1 MLASARYA
9 DESGFCISCTSKLES
24 TIPFSQAETRNYAVF
39 SDRLRGPRYFHKQLK
54 ADLGRPKVARV
65 KADCKKSADLV

>member
-1 MLASARYA
+1 MSRGSASAA
-9 DESGFCISCTSKLES
+9 LQNLNPPFL
-24 TIPFSQAETRNYAVF
+24 FSQAETRNYAVF
-39 SDRLRGPRYFHKQLK
+39 SDRLRGPRYLHKQLK